1 MTASCG
7 PRRPRV
13 AANPHQCSA
22 YGMVVGQCLHDVS
35 RISRS
40 PGFFSSLLV
49 GMDIIGMGDF
59 AVSNFKGETAFT
71 FRLPSIERMDF
82 VPKDRSPKVG
92 RNDPCPCGS
101 GRKYKKCHL
110 GM

>member
-1 MTASCG
+1 MTELLVTEA
-7 PRRPRV
+7 
-13 AANPHQCSA
+13 
-22 YGMVVGQCLHDVS
+22 
-35 RISRS
+35 
-40 PGFFSSLLV
+40 SSLSGPFEVLV

-92 RNDPCPCGS
+92 RNDLCPCGS